1 MLRTTRSC
9 ELQELSATRAS
20 ALQLRFARQS
30 AWENLTRQDLTP
42 PPQPSIHLKPILN
55 EVIQPRNALHSSNTN
70 SVESS
75 RRKTRPT
82 RPPTSSAILG
92 FNRGP
97 AVEGSQGK
105 IFPATRGDSRRAFP

>member
-9 ELQELSATRAS
+9 ELQGLSATRAS

-55 EVIQPRNALHSSNTN
+55 EVIQPERPSQLEHELCREFSAQDKAHPSSDKLGN
-70 SVESS
+70 SGFQPRSGG
-75 RRKTRPT
+75 RRLAR
-82 RPPTSSAILG
+82 
-92 FNRGP
+92 
-97 AVEGSQGK
+97 
-105 IFPATRGDSRRAFP
+105 